1 MSPMAVFASDLTLT
15 VLVCAGIVLYVAKH
29 LRSLL
34 IELCGTAER
43 ANFWLAFSNVSLVL
57 VPLIFALDCKPEFG
71 PDRLVAFEMAAQ
83 LKYALIGF
91 VATLASLAVILLWFI
106 PREKANWAAPAVK

>member
-1 MSPMAVFASDLTLT
+1 
-15 VLVCAGIVLYVAKH
+15 
-29 LRSLL
+29 
-34 IELCGTAER
+34 
-43 ANFWLAFSNVSLVL
+43 
-57 VPLIFALDCKPEFG
+57 
-71 PDRLVAFEMAAQ
+71 MAAQ